1 MGDKFERKFEL
12 VSECAERNHDK
23 SKLGQLIC
31 RSTFELLFLN
41 TTNKLTNRANV
52 LCVVVSHIRNY

>member
-12 VSECAERNHDK
+12 VPGCAERNHDK
-23 SKLGQLIC
+23 PKLGQLIL

-41 TTNKLTNRANV
+41 TTEKFTNQANL
-52 LCVVVSHIRNY
+52 LCVVVSHIRDY